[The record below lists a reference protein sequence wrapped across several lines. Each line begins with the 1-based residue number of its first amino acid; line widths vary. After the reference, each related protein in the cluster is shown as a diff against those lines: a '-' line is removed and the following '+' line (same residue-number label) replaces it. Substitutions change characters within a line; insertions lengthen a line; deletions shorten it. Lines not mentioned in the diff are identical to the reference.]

1 MPRFGPVASGGVHR
15 GFLMALYWQ
24 EIAKRKPPE
33 VLSRFESLGAGD
45 VAMSLITYGELLY
58 GTARSATAKQAT
70 ATIRKLIE
78 AVTVLPMEPEVGTH
92 YGAIRA
98 LLTAA
103 GTPIGGNDLWIAAH
117 ARASRLTLVTNN
129 ESEFRRVPELRVE
142 NWVDPAGN

>member
-1 MPRFGPVASGGVHR
+1 
-15 GFLMALYWQ
+15 MARYLLDTNICIY
-24 EIAKRKPPE
+24 IAKRKPPE
-33 VLSRFESLGAGD
+33 VLARFESLGGGD

-58 GTARSATAKQAT
+58 GAARSATAKQAT

-78 AVTVLPMEPEVGTH
+78 AVTVLSMEPEVGTH

-98 LLTAA
+98 YLTAA

-129 ESEFRRVPELRVE
+129 ESEFRRVPDLRVE
-142 NWVDPAGN
+142 NWANQAGD